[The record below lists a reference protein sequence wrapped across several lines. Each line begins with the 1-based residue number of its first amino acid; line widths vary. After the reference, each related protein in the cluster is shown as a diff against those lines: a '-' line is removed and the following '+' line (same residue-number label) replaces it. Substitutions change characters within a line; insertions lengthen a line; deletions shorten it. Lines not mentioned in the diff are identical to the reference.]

1 MSLPTEHGGWGLT
14 AEPVLLGLL
23 VAPTWAGVAIGAAA
37 MLAFVARTPTKIALA
52 DLRRRR
58 VLPRTRLAA
67 GVALVELA
75 FLAVCA
81 AAAVTNATGPAFVPL
96 VAIGPLLVVE
106 LVYDIRS
113 RGRRLVPEL
122 AGSVGIAGVAAMIA
136 LAADLPAAVAVG
148 LWLLLAGRATTS
160 IPWVR
165 EQVRRLHHRGTSGRW
180 LIVSDLAAIACGVIA
195 TALEP
200 RLIGGAAA
208 VVFVVGAQRLNVLG
222 PAPTAKV
229 VGLRQ
234 TALGL
239 LVVAATA
246 VGIASAGGVS

>member
-1 MSLPTEHGGWGLT
+1 VALPTEHGGWGLT

-23 VAPTWAGVAIGAAA
+23 VAPSWAGAAIGAGAV
-37 MLAFVARTPTKIALA
+37 LAFLARTPIKIALG

-58 VLPRTRLAA
+58 VLSRTRVAGAVAA
-67 GVALVELA
+67 VELTLL
-75 FLAVCA
+75 LACT
-81 AAAVTNATGPAFVPL
+81 AVAISDATGPMFVPL
-96 VAIGPLLVVE
+96 VVVGPLLLVE
-106 LVYDIRS
+106 LVYDIKS

-136 LAADLPAAVAVG
+136 LASDAPAPVAVG
-148 LWLLLAGRATTS
+148 LWLVLAGRAITS

-180 LIVSDLAAIACGVIA
+180 LIVSDLTAIGCGLAAAAMEPQLIA
-195 TALEP
+195 
-200 RLIGGAAA
+200 GAAA
-208 VVFVVGAQRLNVLG
+208 VAVVVAAQRLNVLR

-229 VGLRQ
+229 IGLRQ

-239 LVVAATA
+239 LVVVATA
-246 VGIASAGGVS
+246 IGVALTGGIT